1 MPVFYPQASETY
13 VRKSPSILRPCILN
27 FFFTVGAIIVGRISD
42 RVVIKWREKRQGV
55 WFPEDRLRA
64 SLIPFAITIP
74 ISVLAF
80 GLINQFVDGKLGL
93 GLSLVCLFFTGLGV
107 GATLD
112 RCFRRTNFFLKK
124 KQVEMSFGPCKAYLV
139 DVMHSRSAE
148 ILAANRSV
156 LY

>member
-1 MPVFYPQASETY
+1 LCTQIY
-13 VRKSPSILRPCILN
+13 
-27 FFFTVGAIIVGRISD
+27 FFTVGAIIVGRISD
-42 RVVIKWREKRQGV
+42 RVVIEWRKKRQGV

-107 GATLD
+107 GGHLTIVSED
-112 RCFRRTNFFLKK
+112 
-124 KQVEMSFGPCKAYLV
+124 
-139 DVMHSRSAE
+139 
-148 ILAANRSV
+148 
-156 LY
+156 